1 MAVNEDNSEIL
12 QLFFDSASVILEELP
27 LRFSEDC
34 QASLLH
40 IELLLKDITVLV
52 SDGYFDGVYD
62 EHIISFTSAIQD
74 LGMILSEAVDD
85 MEMAHNSQG
94 RPSIYIP
101 RELLHFL
108 KENNFK
114 NTEIARMLLVSPKTI
129 SRRIHLY
136 GLESLSEY
144 SNIPDDQL
152 FVGS

>member
-1 MAVNEDNSEIL
+1 M
-12 QLFFDSASVILEELP
+12 EELP

-40 IELLLKDITVLV
+40 IEQLLKDITVLV
-52 SDGYFDGVYD
+52 SDGYFDGVDD
-62 EHIISFTSAIQD
+62 EHILSFTSAIQD

-108 KENNFK
+108 KVNNFK
-114 NTEIARMLLVSPKTI
+114 NTEIAKMLLVSPKTI

-136 GLESLSEY
+136 VLESLSE
-144 SNIPDDQL
+144 
-152 FVGS
+152 